1 MPERFDQVL
10 QSWDTANKDT
20 ELSNFSVCT
29 TWGIKDR
36 LLFLV
41 NVFRRRMDFPAL
53 KRAVRELATMHR
65 ADIVLVEDRASG
77 ISLIQELRAEGF
89 SKVQPSPALDGD
101 KVMRLRA
108 QTAKIEG
115 GLVAFPAEAPW
126 LDTYLR
132 ELLSFPNSKTDDQV
146 DSTVYALAWITEHP
160 EPGILGYYRIQA
172 NAQLQRSDQNNKNTR
187 VFIPPGPSHWEINGR
202 SMLIPESRI
211 LQVTDEEA
219 RTMIGNGCRRI
230 E

>member
-1 MPERFDQVL
+1 
-10 QSWDTANKDT
+10 
-20 ELSNFSVCT
+20 
-29 TWGIKDR
+29 
-36 LLFLV
+36 
-41 NVFRRRMDFPAL
+41 MDFPEL
-53 KRAVRELATMHR
+53 KRAVRELAAMHR
-65 ADIVLVEDRASG
+65 ADIVLVEDKASG

-89 SKVQPSPALDGD
+89 SRVQASPSLDGD

-115 GLVAFPAEAPW
+115 GFVIFPEEAPW
-126 LDTYLR
+126 LDAYLR
-132 ELLSFPNSKTDDQV
+132 ELLSFPNSKNDDQV
-146 DSTVYALAWITEHP
+146 DSTVYALAWITVHP
-160 EPGILGYYRIQA
+160 EPGILGYYSIQA
-172 NAQLQRSDQNNKNTR
+172 NAQLQRSNQNKNTR

-219 RTMIGNGCRRI
+219 RIMIGNGCRRI